1 MQAVK
6 DFFIGEWYFALPLVT
21 MSLVGAALVIWR
33 ILLNISANTS
43 MDDFLPVFQEVLRKH
58 GIRGAI
64 ELCKQENG
72 LIPNRVFV
80 AGLEA
85 ADQGAAAMRRSIANE
100 VELEVL
106 PRLHFLLP
114 TILAIAKIATMVG
127 LFFTVISMINTFD
140 AIGRESAAGKVKE
153 IGGHSSKIGLALFA
167 TAIGL
172 FTAIPLVFSHV
183 LFKAWITKFE
193 VKIKVATQKLITLV
207 TNYKKDPKLLD
218 GPIPGVTDKARVAT
232 LTPGVAGKPPV
243 AVAAAAPVATPATA
257 IPVKPVP
264 QEPRER

>member
-33 ILLNISANTS
+33 ILLNLSANTS
-43 MDDFLPVFQEVLRKH
+43 MDEFLPVFQDVLRKH
-58 GIRGAI
+58 GIRGAV
-64 ELCKQENG
+64 ELCKRETG

-207 TNYKKDPKLLD
+207 TNYKKDPKLLER
-218 GPIPGVTDKARVAT
+218 PIPGVTDKARIT
-232 LTPGVAGKPPV
+232 T
-243 AVAAAAPVATPATA
+243 APVATGAKPVAATPTGSPVPVPATA
-257 IPVKPVP
+257 VPIKPLP
-264 QEPRER
+264 QDNRG

>member
-21 MSLVGAALVIWR
+21 MSLVAAALVIWR
-33 ILLNISANTS
+33 ILLNQTAKTN
-43 MDDFLPVFQEVLRKH
+43 MDRFLPVFQTVLRQH

-64 ELCKQENG
+64 ELCKRQKG
-72 LIPNRVFV
+72 LIPSRVFV

-106 PRLHFLLP
+106 PRLHFLLAP
-114 TILAIAKIATMVG
+114 ILAIAKIATMVG

-140 AIGRESAAGKVKE
+140 AIGREAAAGKVKE

-183 LFKAWITKFE
+183 LFKAWIAKFE
-193 VKIKVATQKLITLV
+193 VEIKSATQKLITLV
-207 TNYKKDPKLLD
+207 TNYKKDPRLLD
-218 GPIPGVTDKARVAT
+218 PQPPQWAPAAA
-232 LTPGVAGKPPV
+232 PAG
-243 AVAAAAPVATPATA
+243 AVAAPLSPPAVPAARAAPPGR
-257 IPVKPVP
+257 P
-264 QEPRER
+264 